1 MTGILNVPLSVN
13 LPDFEVRRAR
23 VILTDLPLPMRDG
36 YSSWLPRLL
45 QRSVRVRVR

>member
-1 MTGILNVPLSVN
+1 MTGILNVPVVSK
-13 LPDFEVRRAR
+13 PDFEVRRGWVR
-23 VILTDLPLPMRDG
+23 PTDLLMRGDG